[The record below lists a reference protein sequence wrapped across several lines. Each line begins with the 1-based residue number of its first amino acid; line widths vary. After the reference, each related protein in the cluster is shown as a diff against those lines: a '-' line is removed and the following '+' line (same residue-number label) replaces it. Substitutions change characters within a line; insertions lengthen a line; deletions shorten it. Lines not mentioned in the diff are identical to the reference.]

1 MIGEM
6 MLRDKARLPILSEI
20 SEKQRLS
27 RLQEIYET
35 ISRDSH
41 PIRGCV
47 ESLKSLE
54 VVRII
59 EGEE

>member
-1 MIGEM
+1 
-6 MLRDKARLPILSEI
+6 MLRDKARLPLLSEI
-20 SEKQRLS
+20 PEKERLS

-35 ISRDSH
+35 IASDRH
-41 PIRGCV
+41 PIRGCL

-59 EGEE
+59 EGEQ